1 MHPALEIRLVRDNLS
16 LAMALSKST
25 ENGLITPLHV
35 LPEENPAGA
44 SDGTPAPAPNA
55 LSRRIGNQVRAS
67 FGFSVLQAQQSL
79 ERVYPSSPLT
89 ELRSSL
95 KGARCTIYLLSIS
108 LRRGMLSPV
117 WVCPPEYR
125 QRFDVPAISF
135 LLDASLMDGTPVV
148 WEQFGGLG
156 KYLDLL
162 DYCAAWVQ
170 SWDPES
176 AAPEIRPP
184 APAIPAPAQV
194 ATPAQVSAPA
204 EVPNLS
210 QISAPSQV
218 TAGARI
224 PAPGAGGRPGCCHG
238 DQLRRKQ
245 VLPGLGG
252 PVSRQRVVQ
261 GIPGLVPGNSDPDVD
276 PEKLRAGAHQNGIS
290 KAQAGSGLSLVAGNR
305 VGRFRVGF
313 GPAPEGD
320 SGGPPRLHPPDPGRS
335 FSDFQH
341 PACPGFP
348 QQS

>member
-35 LPEENPAGA
+35 LPEDNPAGGD
-44 SDGTPAPAPNA
+44 DGTPAHSPNA

-95 KGARCTIYLLSIS
+95 KGARCTVYLLSIS

-125 QRFDVPAISF
+125 QRFEVPSIPLVF
-135 LLDASLMDGTPVV
+135 DASILDGTPVV

-176 AAPEIRPP
+176 AVPDVPPP
-184 APAIPAPAQV
+184 APVTPAPSQVPPTAQ
-194 ATPAQVSAPA
+194 ASGPAQVSAP
-204 EVPNLS
+204 P
-210 QISAPSQV
+210 QV
-218 TAGARI
+218 
-224 PAPGAGGRPGCCHG
+224 PAPVAETTQAAAPVINFVQSRCYRDPEALCAASALFKAYQDWCLETASRMMTQRSFGLELTKMGF
-238 DQLRRKQ
+238 QRRRRGQ
-245 VLPGLGG
+245 GYHWW
-252 PVSRQRVVQ
+252 Q
-261 GIPGLVPGNSDPDVD
+261 GIGL
-276 PEKLRAGAHQNGIS
+276 
-290 KAQAGSGLSLVAGNR
+290 AGS
-305 VGRFRVGF
+305 
-313 GPAPEGD
+313 E
-320 SGGPPRLHPPDPGRS
+320 
-335 FSDFQH
+335 
-341 PACPGFP
+341 
-348 QQS
+348 

>member
-25 ENGLITPLHV
+25 DNGLITPLHV
-35 LPEENPAGA
+35 LPEDNPAGGN
-44 SDGTPAPAPNA
+44 DGTPAPAPNA

-95 KGARCTIYLLSIS
+95 KGARCTVYLLSIS

-125 QRFDVPAISF
+125 QRFEVPSIS
-135 LLDASLMDGTPVV
+135 LVLDASILDGTPVV

-176 AAPEIRPP
+176 AVPDVPPP
-184 APAIPAPAQV
+184 APVTPAPSQVPPTAQ
-194 ATPAQVSAPA
+194 ASGPAQVSAP
-204 EVPNLS
+204 P
-210 QISAPSQV
+210 QV
-218 TAGARI
+218 
-224 PAPGAGGRPGCCHG
+224 PAPVAETTQAAAPVINFVQSRCYRDPEALCPASALFKAYQDWCLETASRMMTQRSFGLELTKMGF
-238 DQLRRKQ
+238 QRRRRGQ
-245 VLPGLGG
+245 GYHWW
-252 PVSRQRVVQ
+252 Q
-261 GIPGLVPGNSDPDVD
+261 GIGL
-276 PEKLRAGAHQNGIS
+276 
-290 KAQAGSGLSLVAGNR
+290 AGS
-305 VGRFRVGF
+305 
-313 GPAPEGD
+313 E
-320 SGGPPRLHPPDPGRS
+320 
-335 FSDFQH
+335 
-341 PACPGFP
+341 
-348 QQS
+348 

>member
-25 ENGLITPLHV
+25 DNGLITPLHV
-35 LPEENPAGA
+35 LPEDNPAGG

-89 ELRSSL
+89 EFRSSL

-125 QRFDVPAISF
+125 QRFEVPSIS
-135 LLDASLMDGTPVV
+135 LALDASILDGTPVV

-176 AAPEIRPP
+176 AVPDVPPP
-184 APAIPAPAQV
+184 APVTPAPPPVPPTAQ
-194 ATPAQVSAPA
+194 ASGLAQVSAP
-204 EVPNLS
+204 P
-210 QISAPSQV
+210 QV
-218 TAGARI
+218 
-224 PAPGAGGRPGCCHG
+224 PAPVAETTQAAAPVINFVQSRCYRDPEALCPASALFKAYQDWCLETASRVMTQRSFGLELTKMGF
-238 DQLRRKQ
+238 QRRRRGQ
-245 VLPGLGG
+245 GYHWW
-252 PVSRQRVVQ
+252 Q
-261 GIPGLVPGNSDPDVD
+261 GIGM
-276 PEKLRAGAHQNGIS
+276 
-290 KAQAGSGLSLVAGNR
+290 AGS
-305 VGRFRVGF
+305 
-313 GPAPEGD
+313 E
-320 SGGPPRLHPPDPGRS
+320 
-335 FSDFQH
+335 
-341 PACPGFP
+341 
-348 QQS
+348 

>member
-25 ENGLITPLHV
+25 DNGLITPLHV
-35 LPEENPAGA
+35 LPEDNPAGD

-125 QRFDVPAISF
+125 QRFEVPSIS
-135 LLDASLMDGTPVV
+135 LALDASILDSTPVV

-170 SWDPES
+170 VWDPES
-176 AAPEIRPP
+176 PASPASLASVVPDVPPP
-184 APAIPAPAQV
+184 APVAPAPSQAPAPAQV
-194 ATPAQVSAPA
+194 P
-204 EVPNLS
+204 
-210 QISAPSQV
+210 APSQV
-218 TAGARI
+218 
-224 PAPGAGGRPGCCHG
+224 PAPASETSKAAAPVINFVQSRCYRDPEALCPASALFKAYQDWCLETASRTMTQRSFGLELTKMGF
-238 DQLRRKQ
+238 QRRRRGQ
-245 VLPGLGG
+245 GYHWW
-252 PVSRQRVVQ
+252 Q
-261 GIPGLVPGNSDPDVD
+261 GIGL
-276 PEKLRAGAHQNGIS
+276 
-290 KAQAGSGLSLVAGNR
+290 AGS
-305 VGRFRVGF
+305 
-313 GPAPEGD
+313 E
-320 SGGPPRLHPPDPGRS
+320 
-335 FSDFQH
+335 
-341 PACPGFP
+341 
-348 QQS
+348 

>member
-35 LPEENPAGA
+35 LPEDNPAGGD
-44 SDGTPAPAPNA
+44 DGTPAHSPNA

-95 KGARCTIYLLSIS
+95 KGARCSVYLLSIS

-125 QRFDVPAISF
+125 QRFEVPSIS
-135 LLDASLMDGTPVV
+135 LVLDASILDGTPVV

-176 AAPEIRPP
+176 AVPDVPPP
-184 APAIPAPAQV
+184 APVTPAPSQVPPTAQ
-194 ATPAQVSAPA
+194 ASGPAQVSAP
-204 EVPNLS
+204 P
-210 QISAPSQV
+210 QV
-218 TAGARI
+218 
-224 PAPGAGGRPGCCHG
+224 PAPVAETTQAAAPVINFVQSRCYRDPEALCPASALFKAYQDWCLETASRVMTQRSFGLELTKMGF
-238 DQLRRKQ
+238 QRRRRGQ
-245 VLPGLGG
+245 GYHWW
-252 PVSRQRVVQ
+252 Q
-261 GIPGLVPGNSDPDVD
+261 GIGL
-276 PEKLRAGAHQNGIS
+276 
-290 KAQAGSGLSLVAGNR
+290 AGS
-305 VGRFRVGF
+305 
-313 GPAPEGD
+313 E
-320 SGGPPRLHPPDPGRS
+320 
-335 FSDFQH
+335 
-341 PACPGFP
+341 
-348 QQS
+348 

>member
-16 LAMALSKST
+16 LSLALSKST
-25 ENGLITPLHV
+25 DNGLITPLHV
-35 LPEENPAGA
+35 LPEDNPAGG

-89 ELRSSL
+89 EFRSSL

-125 QRFDVPAISF
+125 QRFEVPSIS
-135 LLDASLMDGTPVV
+135 LVLDASILDGTPVV

-176 AAPEIRPP
+176 AVPDVPPP
-184 APAIPAPAQV
+184 APVTPAPSQVPPTAQ
-194 ATPAQVSAPA
+194 ASGLAQVSAP
-204 EVPNLS
+204 P
-210 QISAPSQV
+210 QV
-218 TAGARI
+218 
-224 PAPGAGGRPGCCHG
+224 PAPVAETTQAAAPVINFVQSRCYRDPEALCPASALFKAYQDWCLETASRVMTQRSFGLELTKMGF
-238 DQLRRKQ
+238 QRRRRGQ
-245 VLPGLGG
+245 GYHWW
-252 PVSRQRVVQ
+252 Q
-261 GIPGLVPGNSDPDVD
+261 GIGL
-276 PEKLRAGAHQNGIS
+276 
-290 KAQAGSGLSLVAGNR
+290 
-305 VGRFRVGF
+305 
-313 GPAPEGD
+313 
-320 SGGPPRLHPPDPGRS
+320 
-335 FSDFQH
+335 
-341 PACPGFP
+341 AC
-348 QQS
+348 SE

>member
-25 ENGLITPLHV
+25 DNGLITPLHV
-35 LPEENPAGA
+35 LPEDNPAGG
-44 SDGTPAPAPNA
+44 SDGTPAPAPSA

-95 KGARCTIYLLSIS
+95 KGARCSVYLLSIS

-125 QRFDVPAISF
+125 QRFEVPSIS
-135 LLDASLMDGTPVV
+135 LVLDASILDGTPVV

-176 AAPEIRPP
+176 AVPDVPPP
-184 APAIPAPAQV
+184 APVTPAPSQVPPTAQ
-194 ATPAQVSAPA
+194 ASGPAQVSAP
-204 EVPNLS
+204 P
-210 QISAPSQV
+210 QV
-218 TAGARI
+218 
-224 PAPGAGGRPGCCHG
+224 PAPVAETTQAAAPVINFVQSRCYRDPEALCPASALFKAYQDWCLETASRVMTQRSFGLELTKMGF
-238 DQLRRKQ
+238 QRRRRGQ
-245 VLPGLGG
+245 GYHWW
-252 PVSRQRVVQ
+252 Q
-261 GIPGLVPGNSDPDVD
+261 GIGL
-276 PEKLRAGAHQNGIS
+276 
-290 KAQAGSGLSLVAGNR
+290 AGS
-305 VGRFRVGF
+305 
-313 GPAPEGD
+313 E
-320 SGGPPRLHPPDPGRS
+320 
-335 FSDFQH
+335 
-341 PACPGFP
+341 
-348 QQS
+348 

>member
-35 LPEENPAGA
+35 LPEDNPAGGN
-44 SDGTPAPAPNA
+44 DGTPAPSPNA

-125 QRFDVPAISF
+125 QRFEVPSIS
-135 LLDASLMDGTPVV
+135 LALDASILDSIPVV

-176 AAPEIRPP
+176 AVPDVPPP
-184 APAIPAPAQV
+184 APVTPAPSQVPPTAQ
-194 ATPAQVSAPA
+194 ASGPAQVSAP
-204 EVPNLS
+204 P
-210 QISAPSQV
+210 QV
-218 TAGARI
+218 
-224 PAPGAGGRPGCCHG
+224 PAPVAETTQAAAPVINFVQSRCYRDPEALCPASALFKAYQDWCLETASRVMTQRSFGLELTKMGF
-238 DQLRRKQ
+238 QRRRRGQ
-245 VLPGLGG
+245 GYHWW
-252 PVSRQRVVQ
+252 Q
-261 GIPGLVPGNSDPDVD
+261 GIGL
-276 PEKLRAGAHQNGIS
+276 
-290 KAQAGSGLSLVAGNR
+290 AGS
-305 VGRFRVGF
+305 
-313 GPAPEGD
+313 E
-320 SGGPPRLHPPDPGRS
+320 
-335 FSDFQH
+335 
-341 PACPGFP
+341 
-348 QQS
+348 